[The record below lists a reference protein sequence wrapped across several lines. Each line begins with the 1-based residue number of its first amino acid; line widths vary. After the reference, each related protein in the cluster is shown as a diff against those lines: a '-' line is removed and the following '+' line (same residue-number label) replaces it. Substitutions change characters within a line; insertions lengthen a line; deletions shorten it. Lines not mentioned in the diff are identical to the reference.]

1 MGASDT
7 ETNPLTEHPMPLPLV
22 EAWKALALRV
32 AERLARPA
40 GPEGPA
46 VQRAKRPPKAKAP
59 AGSKASQPPAQHR
72 SGRRHG

>member
-1 MGASDT
+1 
-7 ETNPLTEHPMPLPLV
+7 MPLPFV

-32 AERLARPA
+32 AERLARPV

-46 VQRAKRPPKAKAP
+46 VQRAKRPPKGSSPAAP
-59 AGSKASQPPAQHR
+59 NVSHPPAQHR

>member
-1 MGASDT
+1 MNAFAR
-7 ETNPLTEHPMPLPLV
+7 PRRLAMPLPFV

-40 GPEGPA
+40 GPEAPA
-46 VQRAKRPPKAKAP
+46 VHRVKATPKAHGPVPKPGGAQAP
-59 AGSKASQPPAQHR
+59 AKHR